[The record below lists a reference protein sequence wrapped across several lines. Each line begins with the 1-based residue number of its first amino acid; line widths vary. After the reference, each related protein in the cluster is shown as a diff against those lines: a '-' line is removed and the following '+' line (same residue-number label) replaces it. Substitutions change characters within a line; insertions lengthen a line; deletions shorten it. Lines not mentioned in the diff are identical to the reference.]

1 MRTTKQMKVAKHMLA
16 IWLKPNDNETY
27 KESLALASSSWYNL
41 PQRVLK
47 SWVRMLHKDPS
58 KYEFTGLAYKELYL
72 KDHFSPEE
80 CQEIEE
86 LLIKYD
92 AEPNT
97 ARNIRR
103 YIIINKW
110 VKKLSSREA
119 IDDAFENCC

>member
-16 IWLKPNDNETY
+16 IWLKPNDKETY

-58 KYEFTGLAYKELYL
+58 KYEFTGLAYKELHL
-72 KDHFSPEE
+72 KDHFSTEE
-80 CQEIEE
+80 CNEIE
-86 LLIKYD
+86 LTLKKFAADSY
-92 AEPNT
+92 T

-110 VKKLSSREA
+110 VNKLSTQDA
-119 IDDAFENCC
+119 INDAFGKCN